1 MWQNSPL
8 SKITLATTICG
19 EGDFYMRVSTQPLI
33 LSDKKLYS
41 I

>member
-1 MWQNSPL
+1 MCQNSPFIE
-8 SKITLATTICG
+8 ITLATTFCG

>member
-19 EGDFYMRVSTQPLI
+19 EGDFLIYKGLYNPLFY
-33 LSDKKLYS
+33 K
-41 I
+41 